1 MFTDLSRSAIWTA
14 AQGLYVLV
22 KKIWCVIHT
31 AYMTWELQSCL
42 SRDWRAVQN
51 PPESGFATAVSQQFL
66 CDIADAEDALLRHVG
81 QDDEA
86 SSCNTSSRQAALD
99 LISLLQIRAQLL
111 QQPDSRSTHAAEQ
124 AKLNI
129 QIQQCRTRLLCV
141 FNNHVLSEICMI
153 LHSLYLRK
161 AKLQSCLL
169 SSSEAADNPAA
180 CYQSAGSS
188 DKDDAA
194 CTAEQVPEV
203 VSVAPAVCHNRLQ
216 AVCLTRSMSGTGWP
230 SVACTAAAAS
240 ACRAAHSI
248 W

>member
-141 FNNHVLSEICMI
+141 FNNHVLSEICEI
-153 LHSLYLRK
+153 LQSLYLRK
-161 AKLQSCLL
+161 ARLQSCL
-169 SSSEAADNPAA
+169 SSSEAADNLAA
-180 CYQSAGSS
+180 CYYSAGSS

-194 CTAEQVPEV
+194 CTDEPVPEV

-216 AVCLTRSMSGTGWP
+216 AVCLIPSMFGTGWP
-230 SVACTAAAAS
+230 SGACTAAAAS
-240 ACRAAHSI
+240 ARRAAYSI
-248 W
+248 R